1 MRAVTA
7 GVLGAALTAAAIPAS
22 AEPTP
27 TAGAT
32 NDITAGI
39 FATPEPTWP
48 TETGISVDLDPTTS
62 PSATPSG
69 SPSPTVAAPPA
80 PGAVI
85 TSPSSTPVGT
95 GDATLDQFLSLLP
108 FRIPFD
114 RDINGIEDFETNPLV
129 LSYTCTAQ
137 GPLWKVRNRSD
148 ETFGFGWFDTSQG
161 SGISTIRPGESI
173 ELPTRALAVIASPWN
188 ARTGS
193 LLVTVPAVGVS
204 TCAVGPGGI
213 PVPATTGAAG
223 GGVGGVGGTPTPGV
237 GGVGGGGTSTPGV
250 GGGGG
255 GGTPGGGVGGAGS
268 GGTPGGGT
276 GGGGGT
282 ATNAPGGAG
291 GGGTPGGGVPGGGS
305 GGGGTGSGGGNG
317 GGGNGGGGGVPGG
330 GGGGTGSGGG

>member
-1 MRAVTA
+1 MRINRMRAVTA

-48 TETGISVDLDPTTS
+48 TETGISVDLGPATS
-62 PSATPSG
+62 PSATPSS

-85 TSPSSTPVGT
+85 TSPSSTPIGT

-204 TCAVGPGGI
+204 TCAVGPGGV
-213 PVPATTGAAG
+213 PVPTTTGAAG
-223 GGVGGVGGTPTPGV
+223 GGVGGVGGVGGTPAPGV

-250 GGGGG
+250 GGVGG
-255 GGTPGGGVGGAGS
+255 GGTPGGGGS
-268 GGTPGGGT
+268 G
-276 GGGGGT
+276 
-282 ATNAPGGAG
+282 
-291 GGGTPGGGVPGGGS
+291 

-317 GGGNGGGGGVPGG
+317 GGGVPGGGGTGSGGGVPGG
-330 GGGGTGSGGG
+330 GGGGGGSGGGG